1 MVKEPRKKKKQKKR
15 LTSSVIQPTETPL
28 VMEILNPNAG
38 AVDIGSTEH
47 FVCLGLN
54 RATDVRIFGCTTAD
68 LLSLADWL
76 EERGVTTFAME
87 STGHYWYAL
96 YDVLVRRGKIAVTLV
111 NGRFSK
117 NISGRKSDLLDCEW
131 LYKLHSFGL
140 LRGSFLTDAATEEL
154 KIFNRHRQNL
164 IRTSVQNTLRINKSL
179 RRMNIVLDSVLS
191 NLQTVSARKMIEAI
205 IRGERDAEVLADM
218 AGSQVK
224 ASREKR
230 IAALTGNWRD
240 SDVLEIAQNYESY
253 CLIQNQ
259 LTKLDLKIDK
269 HLGKMVVDT
278 EGVYQPNVLVAKAV
292 EDAPKEGQ
300 KVPSDKTTKGKTPA
314 KTPVETDKTDDVYP
328 TSLNL
333 ADPFKQ
339 KTTGPPKGSV
349 VLDFTK
355 VRRQQHQ
362 HEIPFDIQ
370 GYAFKTWGV
379 DLFAIP
385 GIGRECVM
393 ALMSEI
399 GSPANWLKFPTA
411 GHFAAWLGLLPN
423 NRISGG
429 KVLSSH
435 RIKHSNRV
443 AVALRQGAA
452 NVIKANVKKDTP
464 LHRFGQRL
472 LHKKGKSSAI
482 VAIAGK
488 VARII
493 WHMITEQKPFQQQS
507 IEDYEAHVREQ
518 TLKKIQRQVL
528 KLNIS
533 AEELSI
539 IV

>member
-1 MVKEPRKKKKQKKR
+1 MRKDPRKKKKQKKR
-15 LTSSVIQPTETPL
+15 TKVDLPVARDKPL
-28 VMEILNPNAG
+28 IMEILNPNAG

-47 FVCLGLN
+47 YVCVGLN
-54 RATDVRIFGCTTAD
+54 QAKDVRTFGCSTAD
-68 LLSLADWL
+68 LNCLADWL
-76 EERGVTTFAME
+76 EERGVTAFAME

-96 YDVLVRRGKIAVTLV
+96 YDVLVRRGKIDVMLV

-154 KIFNRHRQNL
+154 KIMNRHRQNL
-164 IRTSVQNTLRINKSL
+164 IRTSVQNTQRINKSL

-191 NLQTVSARKMIEAI
+191 NMQTVSARKMIEAI
-205 IRGERDAEVLADM
+205 IRGERNAEVLADL
-218 AGSQVK
+218 AGYQVK
-224 ASREKR
+224 SSREKR

-259 LTKLDLKIDK
+259 LTRLDLKIDK
-269 HLGKMVVDT
+269 HLSKMIGDT
-278 EGVYQPNVLVAKAV
+278 EGVYQPNVLASKV
-292 EDAPKEGQ
+292 ETEASKDVQNGAS
-300 KVPSDKTTKGKTPA
+300 VKTTKV
-314 KTPVETDKTDDVYP
+314 KTPVKMPVEGTKTVDDYP

-333 ADPFKQ
+333 PDPFKQ
-339 KTTGPPKGSV
+339 KTTGPAKGSV
-349 VLDFTK
+349 VLDFEK
-355 VRRQQHQ
+355 VRRQYHQ
-362 HEIPFDIQ
+362 HEVPFDIQ

-399 GSPANWLKFPTA
+399 GSPINWAKFPTA

-423 NRISGG
+423 NKISGG

-452 NVIKANVKKDTP
+452 NLIKINVKDDTP
-464 LHRFGQRL
+464 LHRFGKRL
-472 LHKKGKSSAI
+472 LHNKGKSAAI

-488 VARII
+488 MARII
-493 WHMITEQKPFQQQS
+493 WHMITEQKPFQQQP
-507 IEDYEAHVREQ
+507 IEVYEAHVREQ
-518 TLKKIQRQVL
+518 TVKKIQKQVL

>member
-1 MVKEPRKKKKQKKR
+1 MAKETRKRKKQKKR
-15 LTSSVIQPTETPL
+15 LATHLPPEPAKPL
-28 VMEILNPNAG
+28 LMDILNPHAG
-38 AVDIGSTEH
+38 AVDIGSKEH
-47 FVCLGLN
+47 YVCLGLN
-54 RATDVRIFGCTTAD
+54 RQTDVRTFGCTTAD
-68 LLSLADWL
+68 LICLADWL
-76 EERGVTTFAME
+76 EERGVTAFAME

-96 YDVLVRRGKIAVTLV
+96 YDVLVRRGKIAVLLV

-154 KIFNRHRQNL
+154 KIMNRHRQNL

-191 NLQTVSARKMIEAI
+191 NMQTVSARKMIESI
-205 IRGERDAEVLADM
+205 IRGERNAEVLADL

-224 ASREKR
+224 SSREKR

-253 CLIQNQ
+253 CLIQHQ
-259 LTKLDLKIDK
+259 LTHLDLKIDK
-269 HLGKMVVDT
+269 HLAKMIGDT
-278 EGVYQPNVLVAKAV
+278 EGVYQPNVVEAKV
-292 EDAPKEGQ
+292 ETKPFKEGENISS
-300 KVPSDKTTKGKTPA
+300 VKTSNG
-314 KTPVETDKTDDVYP
+314 KTPVETRVETIKTDDDYP

-333 ADPFKQ
+333 IDPFKQ
-339 KTTGPPKGSV
+339 KTTAPPQGSV
-349 VLDFTK
+349 VLDLVK
-355 VRRQQHQ
+355 VRRQYHQ
-362 HEIPFDIQ
+362 HEVPFDIQ
-370 GYAFKTWGV
+370 GYAFKTWGI

-399 GSPANWLKFPTA
+399 GSPVNWLKFPTA

-423 NRISGG
+423 NKISGG
-429 KVLSSH
+429 RLLSSH
-435 RIKHSNRV
+435 RVKHSNRV

-452 NVIKANVKKDTP
+452 NLIKSNVKHDTP

-472 LHKKGKSSAI
+472 MHKKGKSAAI
-482 VAIAGK
+482 VAVAGK
-488 VARII
+488 MARII
-493 WHMITEQKPFQQQS
+493 WHMITEQKPFQQQP
-507 IEDYEAHVREQ
+507 IEVYEAHVREQ
-518 TLKKIQRQVL
+518 TVKKIQKQVI